1 MLIHHLHRFE
11 WGTRLCNSGESGA
24 RQPIRI
30 SPEIKAGQMHNRSHS
45 LVTTSLG
52 LFLLFLS
59 PSFAKTASQSG
70 VGGTPVATWLN
81 DGQLHVLL
89 CGTGSPLPDANRAEA
104 CTAII
109 AGGEVVL
116 VDVGSGSWRKAVV
129 NNLPAQNLSAILL
142 THFHSDHIGDLGEAL
157 VQSWVAGRSHKINVY
172 GPPGVEQVVAGFELA
187 YSLDTGYR
195 VQHHGEQWMPR
206 AGAGATAQPVLL
218 KSNDAAALVFER
230 NGLKVTAL
238 KVEHDP
244 AKPAYGYRF
253 EYRGRVVVVSG
264 DTAKS
269 DNLAR
274 HAAGADLLIHDV
286 IAKNL
291 LQMAASNFDKA
302 GNRRRAKLSRDIIT
316 YHASPLEAAEIAAS
330 AKVETLVFTHMVP
343 PPVSP
348 QIEQAFLPGV
358 SDVFK
363 GKVVLG
369 TDGMRF
375 DLPPRN

>member
-1 MLIHHLHRFE
+1 MHNFRRFLLMTAPG
-11 WGTRLCNSGESGA
+11 WLLVLLLSSMALPAGQSGA
-24 RQPIRI
+24 G
-30 SPEIKAGQMHNRSHS
+30 A
-45 LVTTSLG
+45 TTDPG
-52 LFLLFLS
+52 L
-59 PSFAKTASQSG
+59 
-70 VGGTPVATWLN
+70 LN
-81 DGQLHVLL
+81 DGQMHVVL
-89 CGTGSPLPDANRAEA
+89 CGTGSPLPDPNRAEA

-109 AGGEVVL
+109 AGGEFVL
-116 VDVGSGSWRKAVV
+116 VDIGSGSWRKAVV

-157 VQSWVAGRSHKINVY
+157 VQSWVAGRNHKINVY
-172 GPPGVEQVVAGFELA
+172 GPPGVEQVVAGFAQA

-195 VQHHGEQWMPR
+195 VQHHGEEWMPR
-206 AGAGATAQPVLL
+206 AAAAGIAQPVRL
-218 KSNDAAALVFER
+218 KSNEAAELVFER
-230 NGLKVTAL
+230 NGLKVMAFR
-238 KVEHDP
+238 VEHAP
-244 AKPAYGYRF
+244 ATPAYGYRF

-269 DNLAR
+269 DNVAR
-274 HAAGADLLIHDV
+274 HAAGADLLVHDV

-291 LQMAASNFDKA
+291 LQMAASNFDQA
-302 GNRRRAKLSRDIIT
+302 GNKRRAKLARDIIT
-316 YHASPLEAAEIAAS
+316 YHTSPLEAAEIAAS

-343 PPVSP
+343 PPTTP
-348 QIEQAFLPGV
+348 QIEQAFLRGV

>member
-1 MLIHHLHRFE
+1 M
-11 WGTRLCNSGESGA
+11 T
-24 RQPIRI
+24 
-30 SPEIKAGQMHNRSHS
+30 
-45 LVTTSLG
+45 LG
-52 LFLLFLS
+52 LLLIILS
-59 PSFAKTASQSG
+59 PSAAMKARQA
-70 VGGTPVATWLN
+70 GGAATTDAGMLN
-81 DGQLHVLL
+81 DGQLHVVL
-89 CGTGSPLPDANRAEA
+89 CGTGSPLPDPNRAEA

-109 AGGEVVL
+109 AGGEFVL
-116 VDVGSGSWRKAVV
+116 VDTGSGSWRKAVV
-129 NNLPAQNLSAILL
+129 NNLPAQSLSAILL

-157 VQSWVAGRSHKINVY
+157 VQSWVAGRNYKINVY
-172 GPPGVEQVVAGFELA
+172 GPPGVEQVVAGFTQA
-187 YSLDTGYR
+187 YALDTGYR
-195 VQHHGEQWMPR
+195 VQHHGEEWMPR
-206 AGAGATAQPVLL
+206 TGAGAIALPVRLQ
-218 KSNDAAALVFER
+218 SNDAAAPVFER
-230 NGLKVTAL
+230 NGLKVTAF

-244 AKPAYGYRF
+244 ATPAYGYRF

-291 LQMAASNFDKA
+291 LQMAASNFEQA
-302 GNRRRAKLSRDIIT
+302 GNKRRAKLARDIVT
-316 YHASPLEAAEIAAS
+316 YHASPLEAAAIAAS

-343 PPVSP
+343 PPNSP
-348 QIEQAFLPGV
+348 QIEQAFVRGV
-358 SDVFK
+358 SDIFK